1 MAIAM
6 WYNRII
12 NLRRRLITMSVPKI
26 VERNKDVEHI
36 MHASCNW
43 GLFAQAKRKNK
54 LFAMLVTTDVHECTR
69 QLSSAIEYLNYYD
82 AIDCGVC
89 LGDIQ
94 QSNYIKTDGT
104 WYVNEVLKSKKP
116 FLSVL
121 GNHDVGNSSDAAISG
136 TCEMAFD
143 KFIRPTAPVTG
154 IENLDKSYFVKY
166 FDEYKIA
173 FIGLDNY
180 RTPTD
185 KDENGNYII
194 KRGVE
199 GTSQE
204 QIDWLIETLGN
215 IPEGYHVIIGMHS
228 FPYTATKIK
237 CAFTQ
242 EYPPCFNSL
251 PQGRTIYGDDN
262 IFTDIVDAWVN
273 GDKLD
278 RAYEPVQYKELC
290 PTLTVKCDFSARGKG
305 DFVAYVSGHMH
316 NDIVFRSAKYEYQ
329 KGIVFAATATD
340 NWQNYGSDLPRET
353 DTKSEDAITVM
364 SVNTD
369 RRQIKL
375 VRIGSDMTM
384 EMTERKCMLIDY

>member
-1 MAIAM
+1 
-6 WYNRII
+6 
-12 NLRRRLITMSVPKI
+12 MSVPKI

-121 GNHDVGNSSDAAISG
+121 GNHDVGNSFEDAISG

-262 IFTDIVDAWVN
+262 IYTDIVDAWVN
-273 GDKLD
+273 GDKLE
-278 RAYEPVQYKELC
+278 REYEPLQYKELC
-290 PTLTVKCDFSARGKG
+290 PILKVKCDYTARGKG
-305 DFVAYVSGHMH
+305 DFDG
-316 NDIVFRSAKYEYQ
+316 
-329 KGIVFAATATD
+329 
-340 NWQNYGSDLPRET
+340 
-353 DTKSEDAITVM
+353 
-364 SVNTD
+364 
-369 RRQIKL
+369 RRTSNL
-375 VRIGSDMTM
+375 R
-384 EMTERKCMLIDY
+384 